1 MVMRALILA
10 FSIVGIVASV
20 TCAKAGLSSTPREPQ
35 AAADTATQAA
45 QETEDQIGLTKTKRR
60 EVQRDLT
67 RLGYETKANGKF
79 DDSTR
84 AAIASWQDEH
94 GYPKTGFLDITQHK
108 ALLEEGAAAMNTSES
123 DNLDHRRGRGR
134 VHRTRVV
141 GGPFGVIGHAIGGLF
156 RR

>member
-1 MVMRALILA
+1 MRALLLA
-10 FSIVGIVASV
+10 LSVVGIAASV
-20 TCAKAGLSSTPREPQ
+20 TCAQAGLSTTPREPQ

-45 QETEDQIGLTKTKRR
+45 QETEDQIGLTKAKRR

-84 AAIASWQDEH
+84 AVIASWQDEH

-108 ALLEEGAAAMNTSES
+108 ALLEEGAAATNTSES
-123 DNLDHRRGRGR
+123 NNLDHRRGRGR

>member
-1 MVMRALILA
+1 MRALILA
-10 FSIVGIVASV
+10 LSILGMVAGA
-20 TCAKAGLSSTPREPQ
+20 TCAKAGLSATPRELQ

-67 RLGYETKANGKF
+67 SLGYETKANGKF

-108 ALLEEGAAAMNTSES
+108 ALLEEGAAAMNTHEN
-123 DNLDHRRGRGR
+123 DNLDHRRARGR